1 MQIYG
6 IELEMWLGLGVGLL
20 AATVWGLKKYKEVS
34 KDGKLSID
42 EILDIADGVEDI
54 IDDIETKT
62 KEMKKQYN
70 AKKKAELVALCE
82 EKGLPTSGTK
92 AELIARLADSVD
104 EKNE

>member
-6 IELEMWLGLGVGLL
+6 IELELWLGLGVGLL
-20 AATVWGLKKYKEVS
+20 AAAVWGLKKYKEVS
-34 KDGKLSID
+34 ADGKFTID

-54 IDDIETKT
+54 VEEIEVKT

-82 EKGLPTSGTK
+82 EKGLDTTGTK
-92 AELIARLADSVD
+92 ADLIARLSLVV
-104 EKNE
+104 EK